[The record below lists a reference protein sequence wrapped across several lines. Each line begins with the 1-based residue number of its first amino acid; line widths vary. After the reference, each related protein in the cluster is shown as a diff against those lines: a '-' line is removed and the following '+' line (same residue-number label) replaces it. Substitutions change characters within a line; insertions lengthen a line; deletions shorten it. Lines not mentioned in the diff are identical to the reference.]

1 MRKVFSCVI
10 ALLLSIV
17 ASTASAGVMTMPM
30 PPVESGYLSVAAVQM
45 TISHSYAHLREK
57 PTSHSALVATF
68 KQGTKVDVL
77 ETVAGLEHGK
87 WAHVKV
93 GSLEGYIALNLLK

>member
-1 MRKVFSCVI
+1 
-10 ALLLSIV
+10 L
-17 ASTASAGVMTMPM
+17 
-30 PPVESGYLSVAAVQM
+30 
-45 TISHSYAHLREK
+45 
-57 PTSHSALVATF
+57 

-93 GSLEGYIALNLLK
+93 GSQEGFIALNLLK